1 MHIDDFNTYLDV
13 IKKIVLINTN
23 DFLKLLKTMGN
34 NHRYNFVN
42 QLSIY
47 SFNPNAT
54 ACTTFNAWK
63 TLGRSVKKGEKGMYG
78 VFNNKIDYLF
88 DITQTIPINE
98 KGKNLISYEYKDSD
112 NHIFNDLLQDNKYK
126 NLSDINDKIYA
137 LVKERTNESI
147 DDFCNKLSINH
158 ENRISFKDFIIDS
171 IAYAMSQKFKID
183 YKINEDI
190 VKENLKLLNNNN
202 LITFGNY
209 ISKENKALVESFIK
223 AVKKQKENDLEK
235 EVVNSKDKEE
245 VNTLVSKEEVEELK
259 EEKEKVPDFGT
270 KDEKDYWIIEF
281 NETSKNYT
289 KVHNNER
296 LTKEFIEEIRLK
308 DAKMELNNK
317 ILGKE
322 YYQGYLKFY
331 FDHIKN
337 GKTIEHLRVDI
348 GDGNEENERYF
359 KYLYQ
364 NIGEDPDKLPEIPFY
379 DIETEIRKKLAYNL
393 GYFSLGN
400 GLSVVDKN
408 ITDKKTNDY
417 LRVGHINYDRT
428 IIDYITPTSSDGDY
442 LFTAAKYY
450 SNDIKK
456 EILNKIKFQAITDE
470 TDRSETHSYSI
481 YNCKPLLN
489 IEELNVQEGRLLNEE
504 IKNILEILNV
514 KEFNLY
520 VKDPKNRNITTAW
533 EQYTNL
539 KSYAKSIFLRNEQ
552 KEITKNNV
560 NDDKETL
567 SKDLELQLEVDD
579 YNLKG
584 LPVTLDDEDYI
595 IEDNAI
601 NSSGLSKL
609 SLRLKE
615 DNSISDIYYSM
626 QNPIENLY
634 VKERVLEEYRSR
646 KFSNNNNIDAIQNES
661 KGIVEKEET
670 KEVDK
675 TSNFLPKEEKEK
687 VPEFGT
693 KNKEE
698 KQISIFD
705 LVKDYYKGDDKEKVE
720 VEEKDIDKGKIELNE
735 KDSDKEEIKVEEKE
749 KEKVPEFGTKN
760 EEEISSTNYKITNE
774 DEDLKPSERLKN
786 NIEAIKTLKE
796 VESQNRNATKEEQ
809 EILSKYVGWGG
820 LSDVFDETKVGQWK
834 EAREYLQN
842 NLTKEEYKAAKQST
856 LTAFFTPKKVIAS
869 IYTTLSELGAKGNVL
884 EPSMGIGKFIGAAPE
899 EFSKSNFYGVELDS
913 ISGRIGKLLYPDSN
927 IEIKGF
933 EETNFSNN
941 FFDVAIGNVP
951 FGSFKIFDKDYKNN
965 NFLIHDY
972 FFAKAIDKVR
982 AGGIIAF
989 ITSSGT
995 MDKKNDSIRKY
1006 INTRCDFLGAIR
1018 LPTSTFKGTAGTEVT
1033 SDIIFLAK
1041 KSRPYEKAENWLGV
1055 LNGENNLTY
1064 NSYFVSYPKMVLGKM
1079 KSIISKYGKSVVCIE
1094 DENKSFDE
1102 LYKEASKNI
1111 IARYNELKIQREHD
1125 IERGLKNT
1133 LKKSNAEVNREELLK
1148 GEKIDGIAA
1157 TKDNTKNFTFVVID
1171 DEVYFRENSMFVKNF
1186 VVKAENVLDKDGKVI
1201 KVGHGN
1207 LKKEVRYYPT
1217 ESQKDKI
1224 KDYIKLKEAVKNV
1237 ISSQVDNRTDE
1248 EIKENQKKLNEVYDK
1263 YVKKYKYLANENKS
1277 FIKQDADFSYI
1288 SSIEKLDKNRKF
1300 KKKGDIFFKRTIDIP
1315 KVITHVDTSVEA
1327 LILSMTEK
1335 GYIDFP
1341 YMEKLANKDKQTLI
1355 KELKGKIY
1363 LNINKISTSENRL
1376 PFKNYN
1382 TQDEPIFNYVPAD
1395 EYLSG
1400 NIKEKIF
1407 YLDSYI
1413 KVLDGVIGAISDP
1426 DKKDYDLLKYQKEE
1440 LLKVK
1445 PKDLTASEISIQ
1457 LGATWIPVEYIM
1469 QFINKISNDSYFIR
1483 SNVSVNYSH
1492 DSAEWIISEKRLI
1505 ENTDA
1510 NRKFGTSRK
1519 NALEI
1524 LEAALNLKEIKV
1536 KDKIKDE
1543 NGNDKYIVNKK
1554 ETLLAIQKE
1563 DALKEEFENWIFKD
1577 EVRRKNLVKIFN
1589 DKFNN
1594 IKNREYDG
1602 ENLPF
1607 YGMNPSI
1614 KLRDYQK
1621 NAIARCLYG
1630 GNTLLAHCVGAGKT
1644 FEMIATAMESKRLG
1658 MCTKSMFVVPNH
1670 LTTQIGEDFLRLY
1683 PNANILV
1690 ATKNDFS
1697 SENKKRFISQIAM
1710 GEYDAVIVGHTQ
1722 FSSIPMSSEYLKYHI
1737 EKELDELSYEIQTL
1751 KEMRGNR
1758 VSIKQLETAQY
1769 RFKSKLKSLIE
1780 NQKYQDIT
1788 FESLGV
1794 DKLFVDEA
1802 HYFKNLFMYSKM
1814 ANVAGVNTSTSAR
1827 AYDLYTKCRYLDEKT
1842 GGKGVVFATGTAISN
1857 SMTELYTMQKFLQYD
1872 FLSNENLLNFDEWAS
1887 IFGVTKTSVELSPE
1901 GKFRPKTRFS
1911 KFTNLPNLM
1920 DAFKEVADIKTADEL
1935 NIEVPK
1941 VHFEIIKT
1949 EPTKEQKNI
1958 LEGLT
1963 QRAKL
1968 VHDGVVSP
1976 KDDNML
1982 KITTDGKKLALDQR
1996 LINSTLPDNK
2006 DSKINKCIE
2015 NIYHIWSENKEKKST
2030 QLVFSDMSTP
2040 KNNGDF
2046 SIYNDIKDKLIELGV
2061 PEKEIAFIHDAKKD
2075 EEKEKIFSKVR
2086 EGEIRILLGSTEKM
2100 GAGTNV
2106 QDKLIAIHDVDVPWR
2121 PADLEQRSG
2130 RIIRPGNTNKEVYV
2144 YRYITK
2150 NTFDSYLWQTIENK
2164 QKFISQ
2170 ILTSKT
2176 PTQTLESIDETVLN
2190 YSEIKALATGNP
2202 EIKEKMELD
2211 IEVTKL
2217 KLLKSSYNNDCYKM
2231 QDNINKI
2238 YPKEIDRLKQLIENF
2253 NHDIEAVEQKK
2264 KGEDSFTS
2272 ITLNGEKIL
2281 DKEKAGNTLMEVIKK
2296 VGVKKDQVV
2305 GNYRG
2310 FELLIGYNNVLNEHE
2325 FTLKGKAIHTGILGK
2340 SELGNITRMD
2350 NVIEKMKDNLQVF
2363 KDKKTDIEK
2372 QLEIEKEE
2380 LKKPF
2385 EKEEELRK
2393 KQQRL
2398 SELNLKLNIDDDA
2411 NNDYM
2416 LEEEKKKKKGEKE
2429 EDYDEEI
2436 GLSL

>member
-1 MHIDDFNTYLDV
+1 
-13 IKKIVLINTN
+13 
-23 DFLKLLKTMGN
+23 MGSEMCI
-34 NHRYNFVN
+34 RD
-42 QLSIY
+42 
-47 SFNPNAT
+47 
-54 ACTTFNAWK
+54 
-63 TLGRSVKKGEKGMYG
+63 R
-78 VFNNKIDYLF
+78 
-88 DITQTIPINE
+88 
-98 KGKNLISYEYKDSD
+98 
-112 NHIFNDLLQDNKYK
+112 
-126 NLSDINDKIYA
+126 
-137 LVKERTNESI
+137 
-147 DDFCNKLSINH
+147 
-158 ENRISFKDFIIDS
+158 FIIDS
-171 IAYAMSQKFKID
+171 IAYAMSKKFKID
-183 YKINEDI
+183 YEINEDI

-202 LITFGNY
+202 LLAFGNY
-209 ISKENKALVESFIK
+209 ISRENKALVESFIK
-223 AVKKQKENDLEK
+223 TVKMQKENTLVKDFL
-235 EVVNSKDKEE
+235 NGKDKEK
-245 VNTLVSKEEVEELK
+245 VNTLINNEEVEELNKIQELKKGNENK
-259 EEKEKVPDFGT
+259 EEKEKVPESGT

-489 IEELNVQEGRLLNEE
+489 IKELNVQEGRLLNEE

-646 KFSNNNNIDAIQNES
+646 KFSNNNIDAIQNES

-720 VEEKDIDKGKIELNE
+720 VEEKNSDEKIEVQE
-735 KDSDKEEIKVEEKE
+735 KDSYKEEIKVEEKE
-749 KEKVPEFGTKN
+749 KEKVPEIGTKN
-760 EEEISSTNYKITNE
+760 EKEISATNYKITNE

-856 LTAFFTPKKVIAS
+856 LTAFFTPKKVISS
-869 IYTTLSELGAKGNVL
+869 IYTTLSELGVKGNVL
-884 EPSMGIGKFIGAAPE
+884 EPSMGIGKFIGAAPK

-1300 KKKGDIFFKRTIDIP
+1300 KEKGDIFFKRTIDIP

-1758 VSIKQLETAQY
+1758 VSIKQLETAQS

-1963 QRAKL
+1963 ERAKL

-2015 NIYHIWSENKEKKST
+2015 NIYHIWSENKEKKAT

-2106 QDKLIAIHDVDVPWR
+2106 QDKLIAIHDIDVPWR

-2130 RIIRPGNTNKEVYV
+2130 RIIRPGNTNEEVYV

-2176 PTQTLESIDETVLN
+2176 PAQTLESIDETVLN

-2231 QDNINKI
+2231 QDNITKI

-2253 NHDIEAVEQKK
+2253 NHDIEAVEPKK
-2264 KGEDSFTS
+2264 KGENSFTS

-2363 KDKKTDIEK
+2363 KDKKTDVEK

>member
-202 LITFGNY
+202 LLAFGNY
-209 ISKENKALVESFIK
+209 ISRENKALVESFIK

-259 EEKEKVPDFGT
+259 EEKEKEKVPDFGT

-646 KFSNNNNIDAIQNES
+646 KFSNNNIDAIQNES

-698 KQISIFD
+698 KHISIFD

-856 LTAFFTPKKVIAS
+856 LTAFFTPKRVISS

-884 EPSMGIGKFIGAAPE
+884 EPSMGIGKFIGSAPD

-913 ISGRIGKLLYPDSN
+913 ISGRIGKLLYPNSN

-1018 LPTSTFKGTAGTEVT
+1018 LPTSTFKGIAGTEVT

-1157 TKDNTKNFTFVVID
+1157 TKDDTKNFTFVVID

-1263 YVKKYKYLANENKS
+1263 YVKKYKYLANENKT

-1300 KKKGDIFFKRTIDIP
+1300 KEKGDIFFKRTIDIP

-1355 KELKGKIY
+1355 KELKGKIF

-1577 EVRRKNLVKIFN
+1577 EIRRENLVKIFN

-1594 IKNREYDG
+1594 IKNREYNG
-1602 ENLPF
+1602 ESLPF

-1737 EKELDELSYEIQTL
+1737 EKELDELSYEIETL

-1758 VSIKQLETAQY
+1758 ISIKQLETAQS

-1814 ANVAGVNTSTSAR
+1814 SNVAGVNTSTSAR

-2006 DSKINKCIE
+2006 DSKVNKCIE
-2015 NIYHIWSENKEKKST
+2015 NIYRIWNENKEKKAT

-2121 PADLEQRSG
+2121 PADVGQS
-2130 RIIRPGNTNKEVYV
+2130 EVV
-2144 YRYITK
+2144 RR
-2150 NTFDSYLWQTIENK
+2150 
-2164 QKFISQ
+2164 
-2170 ILTSKT
+2170 
-2176 PTQTLESIDETVLN
+2176 
-2190 YSEIKALATGNP
+2190 KALKTG
-2202 EIKEKMELD
+2202 L
-2211 IEVTKL
+2211 
-2217 KLLKSSYNNDCYKM
+2217 S
-2231 QDNINKI
+2231 Q
-2238 YPKEIDRLKQLIENF
+2238 
-2253 NHDIEAVEQKK
+2253 
-2264 KGEDSFTS
+2264 
-2272 ITLNGEKIL
+2272 KIL
-2281 DKEKAGNTLMEVIKK
+2281 MRT
-2296 VGVKKDQVV
+2296 
-2305 GNYRG
+2305 
-2310 FELLIGYNNVLNEHE
+2310 
-2325 FTLKGKAIHTGILGK
+2325 
-2340 SELGNITRMD
+2340 
-2350 NVIEKMKDNLQVF
+2350 
-2363 KDKKTDIEK
+2363 
-2372 QLEIEKEE
+2372 
-2380 LKKPF
+2380 
-2385 EKEEELRK
+2385 
-2393 KQQRL
+2393 
-2398 SELNLKLNIDDDA
+2398 
-2411 NNDYM
+2411 
-2416 LEEEKKKKKGEKE
+2416 
-2429 EDYDEEI
+2429 
-2436 GLSL
+2436 

>member
-78 VFNNKIDYLF
+78 VFNNKVDYLF

-98 KGKNLISYEYKDSD
+98 KGKNLSSYEYQDKD
-112 NHIFNDLLQDNKYK
+112 NYIFDDLLQDNKYK
-126 NLSDINDKIYA
+126 NLSNINDKIYE
-137 LVKERTNESI
+137 LVRERTNESI
-147 DDFCNKLSINH
+147 DDFCNKLSINQ
-158 ENRISFKDFIIDS
+158 ENRVSFKEFIIDS
-171 IAYAMSQKFKID
+171 IAYAMSKKFKID
-183 YKINEDI
+183 YEINEDI

-202 LITFGNY
+202 LLTFGNY

-223 AVKKQKENDLEK
+223 TVKMQKENTLVKDF
-235 EVVNSKDKEE
+235 VNGKDKEK
-245 VNTLVSKEEVEELK
+245 VNTLINNEEVEELNKIQELKKGNENK
-259 EEKEKVPDFGT
+259 EEKGKENKSEIKETQYYSKDDPENLMTSEMLKRVPKLYAQENVALANKEVHAAYFIPFRSNWTWYMTEYDRESGDAFGLVVGDEPEWGYFNLKDLKEQNAQRLILEDFPKTFRELKDTELKKQMNEWELQSVFDGELSFEDKAEIEAPEETEEVEEKEKEKVPESGT
-270 KDEKDYWIIEF
+270 K
-281 NETSKNYT
+281 
-289 KVHNNER
+289 
-296 LTKEFIEEIRLK
+296 
-308 DAKMELNNK
+308 
-317 ILGKE
+317 
-322 YYQGYLKFY
+322 
-331 FDHIKN
+331 
-337 GKTIEHLRVDI
+337 
-348 GDGNEENERYF
+348 NEEE
-359 KYLYQ
+359 KKQ
-364 NIGEDPDKLPEIPFY
+364 LP
-379 DIETEIRKKLAYNL
+379 YNL

-400 GLSVVDKN
+400 GLTVVDKN
-408 ITDKKTNDY
+408 IINKKTNDY
-417 LRVGHINYDRT
+417 LRVGHINYNRT
-428 IIDYITPTSSDGDY
+428 INDY
-442 LFTAAKYY
+442 LTPNIFTVSKYY

-456 EILNKIKFQAITDE
+456 EILNEIKFKAITDE
-470 TDRSETHSYSI
+470 TTMSETQPYSI
-481 YNCKPLLN
+481 YNCKPLIN
-489 IEELNVQEGRLLNEE
+489 IEELKRMWKDDLKGEE
-504 IKNILEILNV
+504 IKNILGILDTR
-514 KEFNLY
+514 EFNIY
-520 VKDPKNRNITTAW
+520 VQDSKNRDITNVD
-533 EQYTNL
+533 EQYNNL
-539 KSYAKSIFLRNEQ
+539 HSYAKSIFLRNEQ

-567 SKDLELQLEVDD
+567 SKDLEVQLEVDD

-595 IEDNAI
+595 IEDNTI

-609 SLRLKE
+609 SLRSKE
-615 DNSISDIYYSM
+615 DNSISDMYYSI

-634 VKERVLEEYRSR
+634 VKKQDLEEYKS
-646 KFSNNNNIDAIQNES
+646 KMSLNTMDTIKNES

-670 KEVDK
+670 KEADK
-675 TSNFLPKEEKEK
+675 ASNFLPKEEKEK
-687 VPEFGT
+687 VPESGT
-693 KNKEE
+693 KNKDET
-698 KQISIFD
+698 QISIFD
-705 LVKDYYKGDDKEKVE
+705 LVKDYYKGDDKETGE
-720 VEEKDIDKGKIELNE
+720 NEEKDI
-735 KDSDKEEIKVEEKE
+735 DKEEIKVEEKE
-749 KEKVPEFGTKN
+749 KVPDSGTKN
-760 EEEISSTNYKITNE
+760 EKEISATNYKITNE
-774 DEDLKPSERLKN
+774 DENLKPSERLKN

-856 LTAFFTPKKVIAS
+856 LTAFFTPKRVISS

-884 EPSMGIGKFIGAAPE
+884 EPSMGIGKFIGSAPD

-913 ISGRIGKLLYPDSN
+913 ISGRIGKLLYPNSN

-1263 YVKKYKYLANENKS
+1263 YIKKYKYLANENKT

-1300 KKKGDIFFKRTIDIP
+1300 KEKGDIFFKRTIDIP

-1355 KELKGKIY
+1355 KELKGKIF

-1413 KVLDGVIGAISDP
+1413 KVLDGVIGAISEP
-1426 DKKDYDLLKYQKEE
+1426 NKIDYDLLKYQKEE
-1440 LLKVK
+1440 LLKVR

-1457 LGATWIPVEYIM
+1457 LGATWIPVEYIK
-1469 QFINKISNDSYFIR
+1469 QFINKIMNGIYYIH

-1492 DSAEWIISEKRLI
+1492 DSAEWIISNKRLI
-1505 ENTDA
+1505 ENTNA

-1577 EVRRKNLVKIFN
+1577 EIRRENLVKIFN

-1614 KLRDYQK
+1614 QLRDYQK

-1758 VSIKQLETAQY
+1758 VSIKQLETAQS

-1872 FLSNENLLNFDEWAS
+1872 YLSSENLLNFDEWAS

-1949 EPTKEQKNI
+1949 EPTEEQKRI

-1963 QRAKL
+1963 ERAKR

-1996 LINSTLPDNK
+1996 LINSTLPDNE
-2006 DSKINKCIE
+2006 DSKVNKCIE
-2015 NIYHIWSENKEKKST
+2015 NIYRIWNETKEKKAT

-2046 SIYNDIKDKLIELGV
+2046 SIYNDIKDKLINLGV
-2061 PEKEIAFIHDAKKD
+2061 PKKEIAFIHDAKKD
-2075 EEKEKIFSKVR
+2075 EQKEKIFSKVR

-2106 QDKLIAIHDVDVPWR
+2106 QDKLIAIHDIDVPWR
-2121 PADLEQRSG
+2121 PADVGQS
-2130 RIIRPGNTNKEVYV
+2130 EVV
-2144 YRYITK
+2144 RR
-2150 NTFDSYLWQTIENK
+2150 
-2164 QKFISQ
+2164 
-2170 ILTSKT
+2170 
-2176 PTQTLESIDETVLN
+2176 
-2190 YSEIKALATGNP
+2190 KALKTG
-2202 EIKEKMELD
+2202 L
-2211 IEVTKL
+2211 
-2217 KLLKSSYNNDCYKM
+2217 S
-2231 QDNINKI
+2231 Q
-2238 YPKEIDRLKQLIENF
+2238 
-2253 NHDIEAVEQKK
+2253 
-2264 KGEDSFTS
+2264 
-2272 ITLNGEKIL
+2272 KIL
-2281 DKEKAGNTLMEVIKK
+2281 MRT
-2296 VGVKKDQVV
+2296 
-2305 GNYRG
+2305 
-2310 FELLIGYNNVLNEHE
+2310 
-2325 FTLKGKAIHTGILGK
+2325 
-2340 SELGNITRMD
+2340 
-2350 NVIEKMKDNLQVF
+2350 
-2363 KDKKTDIEK
+2363 
-2372 QLEIEKEE
+2372 
-2380 LKKPF
+2380 
-2385 EKEEELRK
+2385 
-2393 KQQRL
+2393 
-2398 SELNLKLNIDDDA
+2398 
-2411 NNDYM
+2411 
-2416 LEEEKKKKKGEKE
+2416 
-2429 EDYDEEI
+2429 
-2436 GLSL
+2436 